1 MERKQLKQQ
10 IIIPDFYCLF
20 LIFNKYIFSYMYFMY
35 KSRCVFL
42 LLLTIQLN
50 LIIPFLKPEI
60 MIYHFQTLY
69 SHVWLNMT
77 ADIR

>member
-1 MERKQLKQQ
+1 
-10 IIIPDFYCLF
+10 
-20 LIFNKYIFSYMYFMY
+20 MYFMY